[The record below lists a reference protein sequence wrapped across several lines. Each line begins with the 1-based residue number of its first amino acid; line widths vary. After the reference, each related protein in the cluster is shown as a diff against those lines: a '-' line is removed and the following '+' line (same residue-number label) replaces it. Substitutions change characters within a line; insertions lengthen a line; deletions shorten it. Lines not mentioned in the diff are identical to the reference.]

1 MPGILLAIMG
11 AALTL
16 TSNGKYEPRQHLSAR
31 RFKHPSPLFRWC
43 DSLGVFAKPG
53 IALVF
58 GAGLLAEADAL
69 VRRNWIVDA
78 LETRASIE
86 ARTDFYSKWVEDY
99 PNVRVITDLAE
110 TKRKYRIITVTHV
123 IEFIPDPALR
133 CSILR
138 DLRARLTNDGRL
150 LLSLRGWSDV
160 NAAKNKRRRGDGFI
174 TGLGTWTRGYTIAE
188 AKSLLESTGLC
199 VDSTPHSSRAKSPEQ
214 VRLLCRKTNA
224 S

>member
-1 MPGILLAIMG
+1 VKSKG
-11 AALTL
+11 
-16 TSNGKYEPRQHLSAR
+16 NYEPRQHLSAR
-31 RFKHPSPLFRWC
+31 RFKDPSPLFRWC
-43 DSLGVFAKPG
+43 DSLGIFDKPG
-53 IALVF
+53 AALVF

-78 LETRASIE
+78 LETRASVE
-86 ARTDFYSKWVEDY
+86 ARSDFYNTWAEGY
-99 PNVRVITDLAE
+99 RNVRIITDLTE

-138 DLRARLTNDGRL
+138 DLRTRLTNDGRL

-160 NAAKNKRRRGDGFI
+160 NAAKNKHRSGDGII
-174 TGLGTWTRGYTIAE
+174 TGLGTWTRGYTMAE
-188 AKSLLESTGLC
+188 AKTLLESTGLC
-199 VDSTPHSSRAKSPEQ
+199 MDSTPHSSRAKSPEQ
-214 VRLLCRKTNA
+214 VRFLCRKTNA